1 MKSEKKLIS
10 MILAAALIFSDTV
23 IPVYAAESESAAF
36 EAQIISEEETDD
48 GEAIFME
55 GETEE
60 QGDISADIIDDFTQ
74 EDGAM
79 DTEPENGETGSNTA
93 KPEDTTD
100 SDASESEDIT
110 GGTAE
115 SEDTT
120 DSDAAELEDI
130 TGSTTESEDT
140 TDSDAAESEDMTG
153 STTES
158 ERTVLQE
165 DGSQDQEELSESFGE
180 RLQSAPLKIDDV
192 KCPNTIICGSPT
204 TFTIN
209 ASGGSGKY
217 QYRLAGV
224 TTTFDG
230 AMVLDTSTKE
240 NLVFQ
245 DSEEIKFTFFTS
257 DEYKM
262 LFQVRDV
269 ETKGYVLKEIKFTI
283 RDEKYPSI
291 EQRVSGIAEEC
302 LKTCSTDFDKAVW
315 LHDWIIDNAEYDYDY
330 NYCSPEGV
338 LARGVGT
345 CESYHRAYE
354 LLLNKVGIPTGR
366 ITGNGHV
373 WTAVKMDGAWYQVD
387 TTWDDMGANNTVDY
401 YEHAYF
407 GLTDEIMGMV
417 HSDHKTAVPGYE
429 SVSLKNNYFIKTGEI
444 RRWSDP
450 FVDPIKK
457 NIAEGKTEFTL
468 PVTAS
473 GGYSSVFY
481 SLAAYQLSTQAWDGV
496 RVSASYHEQDNV
508 IKVKT
513 EKILGELQSLRITP
527 PTKTKYKKGEAVSTA
542 GLKVTAVYAG
552 GEKALNSK
560 DYQVQGFHTR
570 TAGSRRAVVTYGG
583 KSAGF
588 DYTVQ
593 ETQSSGSGSGGST
606 GGNNGTT
613 GGNGG
618 STGGTT
624 GGNNGTTGGNG
635 GSTGGTTGGATRP
648 EESKLPSVSYR
659 THIQNQG
666 WQEFAENGAMSGTSG
681 KARRLE
687 GIEIKLDMGAKLGI
701 QYTVH
706 CQTYGW
712 LPWSSD
718 GQMNGTTGEAKR
730 LEAVKIQLTGEEKGK
745 YDVYYRVHAQTYGWM
760 NWAKNGEAAGSAGY
774 GKRLEGIQIVVVQ
787 KGKGFDRNMQGIASG
802 RSECFIAKT
811 GGDPV
816 IDGAD
821 SPNVSYRSHVQTYG
835 WQGWKYNGQ
844 MSGTSGKSKRLEGI
858 ELRLTNMP
866 YSGGI
871 TYRTH
876 VQTRG
881 WLGWEADGAMSGTS
895 GQSKRLEA
903 IEINLT
909 GTMAQKYDIYYRVHA
924 QGIGWMGWAK
934 NGESAGTTG
943 YALRLEGI
951 EIRLVPKGS
960 KAPGSTTNVFQSR

>member
-1 MKSEKKLIS
+1 MEDEEYHMKSEKKLIS

-36 EAQIISEEETDD
+36 ETQIIGEEETDD
-48 GEAIFME
+48 GEAMFME

-79 DTEPENGETGSNTA
+79 DTELENGETGSNTA
-93 KPEDTTD
+93 KP
-100 SDASESEDIT
+100 
-110 GGTAE
+110 
-115 SEDTT
+115 
-120 DSDAAELEDI
+120 
-130 TGSTTESEDT
+130 EDT

-444 RRWSDP
+444 HRWSDP

-527 PTKTKYKKGEAVSTA
+527 PTKTKYKKGEA
-542 GLKVTAVYAG
+542 G
-552 GEKALNSK
+552 
-560 DYQVQGFHTR
+560 
-570 TAGSRRAVVTYGG
+570 RA
-583 KSAGF
+583 
-588 DYTVQ
+588 
-593 ETQSSGSGSGGST
+593 
-606 GGNNGTT
+606 
-613 GGNGG
+613 
-618 STGGTT
+618 
-624 GGNNGTTGGNG
+624 
-635 GSTGGTTGGATRP
+635 
-648 EESKLPSVSYR
+648 
-659 THIQNQG
+659 
-666 WQEFAENGAMSGTSG
+666 
-681 KARRLE
+681 
-687 GIEIKLDMGAKLGI
+687 
-701 QYTVH
+701 
-706 CQTYGW
+706 
-712 LPWSSD
+712 
-718 GQMNGTTGEAKR
+718 
-730 LEAVKIQLTGEEKGK
+730 
-745 YDVYYRVHAQTYGWM
+745 
-760 NWAKNGEAAGSAGY
+760 
-774 GKRLEGIQIVVVQ
+774 
-787 KGKGFDRNMQGIASG
+787 
-802 RSECFIAKT
+802 
-811 GGDPV
+811 
-816 IDGAD
+816 
-821 SPNVSYRSHVQTYG
+821 
-835 WQGWKYNGQ
+835 
-844 MSGTSGKSKRLEGI
+844 
-858 ELRLTNMP
+858 
-866 YSGGI
+866 
-871 TYRTH
+871 
-876 VQTRG
+876 
-881 WLGWEADGAMSGTS
+881 
-895 GQSKRLEA
+895 
-903 IEINLT
+903 
-909 GTMAQKYDIYYRVHA
+909 
-924 QGIGWMGWAK
+924 
-934 NGESAGTTG
+934 
-943 YALRLEGI
+943 
-951 EIRLVPKGS
+951 
-960 KAPGSTTNVFQSR
+960 